1 MTAAFVLDYPSFV
14 RGLLERLQ
22 LTEDNPGALLTS
34 LAARHQDL
42 TDCYC
47 EHPVEVDLQEED
59 IRKLVILSCI
69 LGGAEAIVVDRP
81 VLAQMTGTAESPA
94 PKFCRFD
101 GVRQVWLKPRNP
113 GAVVTQ
119 HPDAPFPA
127 LDMCQVRGYCEVL
140 ERYFRPTHW
149 HSGRVA
155 VALGAFL
162 AYVLGSEPGQGYLA
176 LMTVFEALLST
187 DATEITHKISE
198 RVAFMLESTEDARL
212 ALYKRMKRLYKTRSL
227 LVHGAIENKKGLITY
242 DRLRLDA
249 KMTIVPDQD
258 YFDIFD
264 LCTRLLRAI
273 LQNAELLALL
283 ERRNSALNDYYLR
296 LGFRGPL

>member
-34 LAARHQDL
+34 LAARHQVPYRL
-42 TDCYC
+42 LRC

-113 GAVVTQ
+113 LGPVVT
-119 HPDAPFPA
+119 PFWNP
-127 LDMCQVRGYCEVL
+127 
-140 ERYFRPTHW
+140 YF
-149 HSGRVA
+149 SGA
-155 VALGAFL
+155 
-162 AYVLGSEPGQGYLA
+162 
-176 LMTVFEALLST
+176 
-187 DATEITHKISE
+187 
-198 RVAFMLESTEDARL
+198 
-212 ALYKRMKRLYKTRSL
+212 
-227 LVHGAIENKKGLITY
+227 
-242 DRLRLDA
+242 
-249 KMTIVPDQD
+249 
-258 YFDIFD
+258 
-264 LCTRLLRAI
+264 
-273 LQNAELLALL
+273 
-283 ERRNSALNDYYLR
+283 
-296 LGFRGPL
+296 